1 MTTPHTPPAALDVAA
16 APDARDNL
24 RRVRAM
30 YDAAPPEGCD
40 DGDRTPALERV
51 VASLAGGYS
60 TSDLDARDVRCLVVA
75 FDDAE
80 QIINALQGQAALLR
94 GEVNE
99 LRAKVADLTGDYE
112 TRCDET
118 RRLGDELLAGLAGL
132 AGEIVDALARAA
144 AAEAE
149 CARLTTERDAARA
162 EAAGLRAAIAAERAV
177 RAAWL
182 ATLPAC
188 ATAPA
193 DVVAAEAATGA
204 ALAGEG
210 R

>member
-118 RRLGDELLAGLAGL
+118 RRLGDELRTLAAQHAGDVAAAV
-132 AGEIVDALARAA
+132 AGERARCALMCDAA
-144 AAEAE
+144 AA
-149 CARLTTERDAARA
+149 RWKTR
-162 EAAGLRAAIAAERAV
+162 AAGEAVSSDSRRERGN
-177 RAAWL
+177 
-182 ATLPAC
+182 
-188 ATAPA
+188 
-193 DVVAAEAATGA
+193 EAA
-204 ALAGEG
+204 ALAAEIRALAAPTGGGE
-210 R
+210 